1 MGKIIEFPKDY
12 KKSLYSK
19 IIKELKNNRG
29 KEYSMKDITGYAN
42 RILNVSREFNP
53 YRYHTLIVRIAREFS
68 VDTYYDD
75 IIFKLGYIKAYGDVK
90 EKYKCSD
97 KVIVI
102 SRKQPPY
109 LQRFIIA
116 YLLGCYLF
124 KYLSSDASRNKE
136 SFYTEYKSVEARKE
150 MLAYRFAM
158 DILMPRKLFVE
169 QYQVAV
175 NESLSYY
182 FVRRYLSKYFEVP
195 ESIVE
200 KRIQEIAY
208 F

>member
-1 MGKIIEFPKDY
+1 
-12 KKSLYSK
+12 
-19 IIKELKNNRG
+19 
-29 KEYSMKDITGYAN
+29 MKDITGYAN

-53 YRYHTLIVRIAREFS
+53 YRYHTLIVRIAREFG

>member
-1 MGKIIEFPKDY
+1 M
-12 KKSLYSK
+12 
-19 IIKELKNNRG
+19 
-29 KEYSMKDITGYAN
+29 
-42 RILNVSREFNP
+42 
-53 YRYHTLIVRIAREFS
+53 
-68 VDTYYDD
+68 
-75 IIFKLGYIKAYGDVK
+75 
-90 EKYKCSD
+90 
-97 KVIVI
+97 
-102 SRKQPPY
+102 
-109 LQRFIIA
+109 
-116 YLLGCYLF
+116 F